1 MEREVTIMK
10 LTVTSHKDAMEM
22 AKACMGDIYRDAND
36 SERAGYDIWRTYQR
50 GHWLSDLGDRLE
62 INFDD
67 GETVNIWIDELR
79 DIAEYQVEDALEVIS
94 DCIYRIDDNVS
105 HNIMKRTGIDKAR
118 ELLYGAYKELSNILD
133 DKFPGSE
140 LYAKYNL

>member
-1 MEREVTIMK
+1 MK
-10 LTVTSHKDAMEM
+10 LTVTNHKDAMEM

-36 SERAGYDIWRTYQR
+36 SERAGYDIWRTYQH

-62 INFDD
+62 MNFDD

-118 ELLYGAYKELSNILD
+118 ELLYGAYKELSAILD
-133 DKFPGSE
+133 DKFPDSE